1 MFSVN
6 LPTIIQGGMGVGVS
20 GWPLAN
26 AVASC
31 GHMGVVSGAI
41 LDVVMIRR
49 LQDGDQGGHIRE
61 ALAHFPVPEIAHKIA
76 EKYFI
81 SGGKGLKEA
90 YRSTP
95 MYAINPSRE
104 LQQITIVANF
114 AEVWLAKRGHSGVIG
129 VNYLEKTQMPNPA
142 SIYGAMLAGVDY
154 VCMGA
159 GIPREIPGLMDELC
173 DQREVA
179 LRLDVD
185 GASAEDSF
193 KILFDPKKVLGKTL
207 PKLARPKFL
216 AIIASTVLAISLARK
231 STGRVDGFIVEKPTA
246 GGHNA
251 PPRGGIQL
259 DETGEPIY
267 GLRDQVD
274 YEKIK
279 NLGRPFWLAGQCA
292 YPEKLLEAQTLGA
305 VGIQV
310 GTPFAFC
317 RESSLTDE
325 IKQEVLS
332 HSLNGGVQVFTDP
345 VASPTGFPFK
355 VAKVKGSL
363 SEEEVYKKRKRI
375 CDLGY
380 LRQLYKKEDGSVG
393 YRCPAEPQ
401 EAYVRKGGVLEN
413 AIGRRCLCSGLM
425 ATIGHPQVQK
435 GGYVEPPIVTAG
447 DDLLNIKRF
456 IKNSD
461 FSYSAQDVIN
471 YLLRK

>member
-1 MFSVN
+1 MSVN

-31 GHMGVVSGAI
+31 GYMGVVSGAI
-41 LDVVMIRR
+41 LDVVMLRR
-49 LQDGDQGGHIRE
+49 LQDGDPGGHIRR
-61 ALAHFPVPEIAHKIA
+61 ALAHFPVPDIAQKIA
-76 EKYFI
+76 EKFYI
-81 SGGKGLKEA
+81 PGGKGLKEA

-95 MYAINPSRE
+95 MYAVNPNQA
-104 LQQITIVANF
+104 LQEITVVANF
-114 AEVWLAKRGHSGVIG
+114 VEVWLAKQGHSGVIG

-173 DQREVA
+173 DHKEVA

-185 GASAEDSF
+185 GASREDVF
-193 KILFDPKKVLGKTL
+193 RILFNPRKILGKTL
-207 PKLARPKFL
+207 PKLQRPKFL
-216 AIIASTVLAISLARK
+216 AIIASAVLAISLARK
-231 STGRVDGFIVEKPTA
+231 STGKVDGFIVEMPSA

-259 DETGEPIY
+259 DERGEPIY
-267 GLRDQVD
+267 GPRDRID

-292 YPEKLLEAQTLGA
+292 YPEKLSEALELGA

-317 RESSLTDE
+317 RESSLTGE

-332 HSLNGGVQVFTDP
+332 HSLDGRVEVFTDP

-363 SEEEVYKKRKRI
+363 AEEEVYEKRKRI
-375 CDLGY
+375 CNLGY
-380 LRQLYKKEDGSVG
+380 LRQLYKKDDGSVG

-401 EAYVRKGGVLEN
+401 EAYVRKGGALEDTV
-413 AIGRRCLCSGLM
+413 GRRCLCAGLM

-435 GGYVEPPIVTAG
+435 GGHVEPPIVTAG

-456 IKNSD
+456 IRNSSL
-461 FSYSAQDVIN
+461 SYSAQDVIN